1 MKTNF
6 FDRPNGYSET
16 ISRGY
21 AGVRQLSGRMTA
33 GTLERPEAIAKLKTE
48 IGAADAIVIGAG
60 AGLST
65 SAGLTYDGERF
76 EQYFSDFAKA
86 YGIRDMYSGGF
97 MVMQLEPEVSWAWWA
112 RHIYYNRYIAPPKPV
127 YEDLLELVKDKDYF
141 VITTNVDHQF
151 QRAGFDKKRLFYTQ
165 GDYGLFQTLDG
176 RNGRTYDNEKWVM
189 KAMEAQGFV
198 KDVDGIFQIPENGSV
213 SMRIPA
219 SLIPRCPDDGS
230 PVTMNLRSDDSFV
243 EDEGWQ
249 DASATYSDF
258 LRRHQGMHVLFLE
271 LGVGANTPVIIK
283 YPFWQMTRDNRKA
296 VYACLNYKEAWAPV
310 EFIDRAI
317 CLDGDTGE
325 VLKRLND

>member
-1 MKTNF
+1 
-6 FDRPNGYSET
+6 
-16 ISRGY
+16 
-21 AGVRQLSGRMTA
+21 
-33 GTLERPEAIAKLKTE
+33 
-48 IGAADAIVIGAG
+48 
-60 AGLST
+60 
-65 SAGLTYDGERF
+65 
-76 EQYFSDFAKA
+76 
-86 YGIRDMYSGGF
+86 
-97 MVMQLEPEVSWAWWA
+97 
-112 RHIYYNRYIAPPKPV
+112 
-127 YEDLLELVKDKDYF
+127 
-141 VITTNVDHQF
+141 
-151 QRAGFDKKRLFYTQ
+151 
-165 GDYGLFQTLDG
+165 
-176 RNGRTYDNEKWVM
+176 M

-249 DASATYSDF
+249 DASAAYSDF

>member
-6 FDRPNGYSET
+6 FDRPNGYQET

-33 GTLERPEAIAKLKTE
+33 GTLERPEAITKLKKELET
-48 IGAADAIVIGAG
+48 ADAIVIGAG

-76 EQYFSDFAKA
+76 ERYFSDFAKT

-127 YEDLLELVKDKDYF
+127 YENLLELVKDKDYF

-176 RNGRTYDNEKWVM
+176 KNGKTYDNEEWVLQ
-189 KAMEAQGFV
+189 AMEAQGFI
-198 KDVDGIFQIPENGSV
+198 KDENGV
-213 SMRIPA
+213 FQVPEDGELSMRIPTA
-219 SLIPRCPDDGS
+219 LVPVSPDDGS
-230 PVTMNLRSDDSFV
+230 PVTMNLRSDDTFV
-243 EDEGWQ
+243 EDEGWRN
-249 DASATYSDF
+249 ASAAYADF
-258 LRRHQGMHVLFLE
+258 LRRHQGLHVLFLE

-283 YPFWQMTRDNRKA
+283 YPFWQMTRDNKNA
-296 VYACLNYKEAWAPV
+296 VYACLNYNEAWAPV
-310 EFIDRAI
+310 EIIDRSI
-317 CLDGDTGE
+317 CLDGDTGSI
-325 VLKRLND
+325 LSQLI